1 MMRGE
6 KSMATA
12 VRGVDG
18 KITIESTRIKSVKEK
33 SFWYKVPVVRGVLN
47 FISMLSL
54 GIKTLMRSSEVFTEG
69 EVEPSKFE
77 KWLSEKLKIDIMQI
91 VMVFAVVLGLGLA
104 IGLFFVLPQFLVS
117 LFFKI
122 PSIPQPSNIVKDI
135 IEGVLRLGIFVLYVV
150 FCAKVPDVK
159 RVFMYHGAEHKT
171 INCFE
176 HEQELTVENV
186 KTHNKI
192 HNRCGTTFM
201 VLVMVISIIV
211 FSLSSWVFFEQLGW
225 ANNVWTRV
233 GIRLLLLPLV
243 AGVSYEIL
251 KLLALSDNIIVRI
264 IRWPG
269 LQLQRLTT
277 KEPDDKM
284 IEVAIAAFNTVYDM
298 DRDESI
304 PLKTFEIMLPLTQAK
319 SAISKI
325 LPQPEF
331 EACEIDWILCDVLSI
346 NRDKLETVAF
356 ISRQDLDKCEKLA
369 KERATH
375 IPLQYVLGYTNFYG
389 YNILVK
395 NGVLIP
401 RPETE
406 LLCEQVVKRANGKKI
421 LDLCT
426 GSGAIAIATKLSAV
440 CEVVASDVSEAAL
453 EVAKYNAEVLS
464 ADVNFVQSDL
474 FESVEGKFDVIVSNP
489 PYIPTS
495 DISSLDS
502 EVKDYEPM
510 LALDGGADGLDFYRR
525 IAKSAKDF
533 LCENGTLLLE
543 IGIGQ
548 AENVQALLT
557 DDFKNVEAL
566 NDYENIPRIVIANI

>member
-1 MMRGE
+1 MRGE

-18 KITIESTRIKSVKEK
+18 KITIESSRIKSLREK

-77 KWLSEKLKIDIMQI
+77 KWISEKLKIDIMQI

-104 IGLFFVLPQFLVS
+104 IGLFFILPQFLVS

-122 PSIPQPSNIVKDI
+122 PNIPQPSNVLKDV
-135 IEGVLRLGIFVLYVV
+135 IEGVLRLLIFVLYVV

-176 HEQELTVENV
+176 HEEELTVENV
-186 KTHNKI
+186 KAHSKI

-211 FSLSSWVFFEQLGW
+211 FSLSSWVFFEKLGW
-225 ANNVWTRV
+225 VNNVWTRV
-233 GIRLLLLPLV
+233 GVRLLLLPLV

-304 PLKTFEIMLPLTQAK
+304 PEKTFEIKLPLDQAK
-319 SAISKI
+319 AELSKI

-331 EACEIDWILCDVLSI
+331 EACEVEWILCDVLGI
-346 NRDKLETVAF
+346 GRDKLETTAF
-356 ISRQDLDKCEKLA
+356 LSRQDLDKCVKIA

-406 LLCEQVVKRANGKKI
+406 LLCEQVVKRATGKRI

-440 CEVVASDVSEAAL
+440 CDVQASDLSDAAL
-453 EVAKYNAEVLS
+453 EIARYNAEVLS
-464 ADVNFVQSDL
+464 ADVKFVQSDL
-474 FESVEGKFDVIVSNP
+474 FENIEGKFDIIVSNP
-489 PYIPTS
+489 PYIPTAE
-495 DISSLDS
+495 ISALET
-502 EVKDYEPM
+502 EVKDYEPII
-510 LALDGGADGLDFYRR
+510 ALDGGTDGLDFYRR
-525 IAKSAKDF
+525 IAQAAKNF
-533 LCENGTLLLE
+533 LNENGTLILE

-548 AENVQALLT
+548 AEDVQTLL
-557 DDFKNVEAL
+557 KNNFTSVEIL
-566 NDYENIPRIVIANI
+566 NDYADIPRIVIANI